1 MAKFRFNEL
10 ATSNLKI
17 ILTIVSSVTLL
28 VSSWKTGSINDLFY
42 SCTTN
47 YASNAL
53 AFYAIKPKS
62 PKATKRRARL
72 INFYILLFVVLF
84 LCLNIHSSLSL
95 KWMRVFVEYVF
106 RLFVAGSIF
115 VAPIYALK
123 DDDEYESKD
132 VKQAKR
138 DTQRALE
145 ERKDK
150 KAFSSR
156 DKNAKMKAETKE
168 YIERNERKIDRERRG

>member
-28 VSSWKTGSINDLFY
+28 VSSWKTGNINDLFY

-53 AFYAIKPKS
+53 AFYAVSPKS
-62 PKATKRRARL
+62 VKATKRRARL
-72 INFYILLFVVLF
+72 INLYLVLFVVLF

-95 KWMRVFVEYVF
+95 RWLKVLIEYAF
-106 RLFVAGSIF
+106 RLIVACSIF

-138 DTQRALE
+138 NTQRALE
-145 ERKDK
+145 ERKDTK
-150 KAFSSR
+150 VYASR
-156 DKNAKMKAETKE
+156 DRSVKMNAETKE
-168 YIERNERKIDRERRG
+168 YIERNKAKIDRERGR

>member
-1 MAKFRFNEL
+1 MGKFRFNEL

-28 VSSWKTGSINDLFY
+28 VSSWKTGNINDLFY

-53 AFYAIKPKS
+53 AFYAVNPKNL
-62 PKATKRRARL
+62 KATKRRARL
-72 INFYILLFVVLF
+72 INYYLVLFVVLF
-84 LCLNIHSSLSL
+84 LCLNIYSSLSL
-95 KWMRVFVEYVF
+95 KWIKISVEYIF
-106 RLFVAGSIF
+106 RIVVAGSIF

-138 DTQRALE
+138 NTQRALE

-150 KAFSSR
+150 KVFSSR
-156 DKNAKMKAETKE
+156 DRSAKMNAETKE
-168 YIERNERKIDRERRG
+168 YIERNERKIDRERGG